1 MAMSG
6 ELLRVEDRIL
16 LHLHNYIRFADDYE
30 VPRAMSQK
38 GIGEA
43 VWIAWS
49 NVPRAMKRLR
59 EQDLVDERTARV
71 KGEFRKKKVYLLTP
85 QGFAKA
91 QELREDLGRRQ
102 VTVRRAG
109 EDRAMEF
116 ALVPE
121 AVGFKV
127 PYLELLRGIDEDGVL
142 DVERA
147 QTRWQEQVEM
157 VDRTDR
163 APKLQAFHGRQEELE
178 ALSTMAVENRIVVLH
193 GIAGIGKTT
202 LAVRLLED
210 LRKETNALWVTLHH
224 WDTLSGVLR
233 QLADFLAEAGRRQL
247 RSLLDDRSE
256 PDLEEAYYSL
266 EEDLK
271 DLKGVLVLDDFHKAA
286 EPLVDLMSMILEI
299 LKDRPS
305 PTILLVSRYLPSFY
319 DRRYVVVQGVI
330 GELPLEGLDKAAAR
344 AMLEGRGLTDQEFDR
359 IFATTQGHPLA
370 LELVMSRDAAA
381 GRPFKDVMAFIRE
394 EVFEGLSEEER
405 RTLSA
410 VSVHRANVPRE
421 AALAAASATGS
432 GPEVLD
438 SLVDR
443 GLVADVGESE
453 LHLHDLVR
461 EFFFSRLTEEERTQR
476 HGEAAEAWG
485 RIGSPEALVE
495 RAHHLVGAGEAE
507 AAVATLA
514 SEPSRAL
521 GDASLLRDVMGILDE
536 ASASGV
542 LAPPA
547 IDEADL
553 LRGDALAQ
561 MDQVDS
567 AMAIYTRVM
576 DRAVAEDERGQE
588 ARVLFRIGQ
597 IHARRGQDTEALEV
611 QRRAITAFE
620 EVDDEAGSA
629 MCRLAIAEV
638 LADKEETVQA
648 VEELGQ
654 AHESFT
660 LVEDRHGVAR
670 TCVRLASIMLDKED
684 PQVAKAYLEEAGD
697 NLDRPEDVSLLSWV
711 HYYLGEVARMEEEWE
726 GATEHYEQAVEL
738 FQRTGEE
745 HMAANAC
752 TYLGDA
758 YQAIGDTERAEVF
771 YQRGLDMMVAQ

>member
-1 MAMSG
+1 MMSG

-43 VWIAWS
+43 IWIAWS
-49 NVPRAMKRLR
+49 NVPRAMKKLR

-91 QELREDLGRRQ
+91 QELREDLGRRR

-109 EDRAMEF
+109 EERDMAF
-116 ALVPE
+116 AEVPE
-121 AVGFKV
+121 HVGFKV
-127 PYLELLRGIDEDGVL
+127 PYLELLRGIDEEGVL

-147 QTRWQEQVEM
+147 QTRWEEQVEM
-157 VDRTDR
+157 VDRTER

-178 ALSTMAVENRIVVLH
+178 TLSSMVNDNRFVVLH
-193 GIAGIGKTT
+193 GIAGIGKTS
-202 LAVRLLED
+202 LAVRLLKD
-210 LRKETNALWVTLHH
+210 LRNSTNVLWVTLHH
-224 WDTLSGVLR
+224 WDTLAGVLR
-233 QLADFLAEAGRRQL
+233 QLADFLAEAGRKQL

-271 DLKGVLVLDDFHKAA
+271 DLKGVIVLDDFHKAGD
-286 EPLVDLMSMILEI
+286 PLVDLMSMLLEI
-299 LKDRPS
+299 LKDRQS
-305 PTILLVSRYLPSFY
+305 PTIVLVSRYQPSFY
-319 DRRYVVVQGVI
+319 DRRYVVVQGLV
-330 GELPLEGLDKAAAR
+330 GEQLLEGLDRAAAR
-344 AMLEGRGLTDQEFDR
+344 AMLEGRGLNDEEFDR
-359 IFATTQGHPLA
+359 IYATTQGHPLA
-370 LELVMSRDAAA
+370 LELVISRDAAA
-381 GRPFKDVMAFIRE
+381 GRPFKDVMAFVKE
-394 EVFEGLSEEER
+394 EVFEGLSDAER
-405 RTLSA
+405 HTLSA

-421 AALAAASATGS
+421 AAMSAASATGS

-461 EFFFSRLTEEERTQR
+461 EFFFSRLSEEERRER
-476 HGEAAEAWG
+476 HADAAEAWG
-485 RIGSPEALVE
+485 RLGSPEALVE
-495 RAHHLVGAGEAE
+495 RAHHQVGAGKAE
-507 AAVATLA
+507 DAVASLA
-514 SEPSRAL
+514 SDPARAL
-521 GDASLLRDVMGILDE
+521 GTASLLRDVMAILDE
-536 ASASGV
+536 ASAGGGLS
-542 LAPPA
+542 LASV
-547 IDEADL
+547 DEADL

-576 DRAVAEDERGQE
+576 DRAVLEEERGQE
-588 ARVLFRIGQ
+588 ARVLYRIGQ
-597 IHARRGQDTEALEV
+597 IHARRGQHKEAMEV
-611 QRRAITAFE
+611 QTRAIAAFE
-620 EVDDEAGSA
+620 EVDDEAWAG

-638 LADKEETVQA
+638 LVDRDETVRA
-648 VEELGQ
+648 VEELGH

-660 LVEDRHGVAR
+660 LVDDRHGVAR
-670 TCVRLASIMLDKED
+670 SCVQLASIMLDKED
-684 PQVAKAYLEEAGD
+684 PQVARAYLEEAKD
-697 NLDRPEDVSLLSWV
+697 NLDQPADISLLSWV
-711 HYYLGEVARMEEEWE
+711 HYYMGEAARMEDLWE

-738 FQRTGEE
+738 FHRTGDDN
-745 HMAANAC
+745 MAANAC
-752 TYLGDA
+752 NYLGDA
-758 YQAIGDTERAEVF
+758 YQAIGDTERAEIF
-771 YQRGLDMMVAQ
+771 YQRGMDMMVAQ